1 MASSLSYSTFETN
14 QSKNL
19 SISKIQSQNRRKNKT
34 IKKKPSK
41 KAENFLNSIQE
52 NYTDMDGN
60 GDCLADFEPISN
72 PVITK
77 APDDKKKQDMPP
89 AQTDEAVSVEAFE
102 SINENDMAQNNYQQ
116 YMNTYVPYY
125 SKPSNQANLHG
136 YKDQLMKKLNY
147 MIHLLEKQEDE
158 KTSNVTEELVLY
170 MFLGVFTIFC
180 VDSFARAGNY
190 TR

>member
-52 NYTDMDGN
+52 NYTDMN
-60 GDCLADFEPISN
+60 GDGDGLADFEPISN

-77 APDDKKKQDMPP
+77 SPDDKKQLDMPP

-102 SINENDMAQNNYQQ
+102 AINENDMAQNNYQQ

-125 SKPSNQANLHG
+125 SKPSNQANVHG
-136 YKDQLMKKLNY
+136 SKDQLMKKLNY

-180 VDSFARAGNY
+180 VDSFARAGKY